1 MIPILSGLIAGAGT
15 RIGTRRALWLSFIYV
30 LASALVFTVAGVVAG
45 LVGANLQVAFQ
56 VPWVIALFA
65 LLFVALALSSF
76 GLYEL
81 QLPAALRSK
90 LGRFSDRQR
99 GGSLAGVAARSEE
112 HTSELQSLMRI
123 SYAVFCLK
131 KKTKMNN

>member
-15 RIGTRRALWLSFIYV
+15 RIGTRRALWLSLVYV
-30 LASALVFTVAGVVAG
+30 LASALVFTAAGVVAG

-90 LGRFSDRQR
+90 LGRVSDR
-99 GGSLAGVAARSEE
+99 RSEE
-112 HTSELQSLMRI
+112 RRGGERCGSSCEFRG
-123 SYAVFCLK
+123 AADP
-131 KKTKMNN
+131 

>member
-1 MIPILSGLIAGAGT
+1 MQKPAYEM
-15 RIGTRRALWLSFIYV
+15 RISDGSSDVCSSDL
-30 LASALVFTVAGVVAG
+30 VAG

-81 QLPAALRSK
+81 PLPAALRSK

-99 GGSLAGVAARSEE
+99 GGSLAGVAAMGALSALIVGTCVAPPPAAAVLYIGQRQVPVSGGVA
-112 HTSELQSLMRI
+112 SLGLG
-123 SYAVFCLK
+123 AG
-131 KKTKMNN
+131 